1 MNTQDIIK
9 LIEQGEGVSVEFKTA
24 KHNLPNNLFETV
36 CAFLNHNGGH
46 ILLGV
51 KDDGTVEGIRNIVK
65 YSKAYAHSTP
75 IFEDDNMFEVKIP
88 LVDGEQVGE
97 QVREQ
102 VREHVREQVT
112 IIETECVIRL
122 LSVISKEHSISE
134 LMTLLQLSGR
144 RNFIEKYIS
153 PVLKDGLIE
162 MSQPNS
168 PNSPT
173 QKYRLTT
180 RGEQVKE
187 HVGEQVREQVGEQV
201 SIIETE
207 CVIRLLSVI
216 SKEHS
221 TNELMTLLQLSGRR
235 NFIEKYISPALK
247 DGLIEMSQP
256 DSPNSPTQKYRLTAK
271 GKQIQQIIL
280 NNE

>member
-88 LVDGEQVGE
+88 LVDGEQV
-97 QVREQ
+97 REQ
-102 VREHVREQVT
+102 VREQVT

-122 LSVISKEHSISE
+122 LSVISKEHSTRE
-134 LMTLLQLSGR
+134 LMSLLQLSGR
-144 RNFIEKYIS
+144 RNFIEKYI
-153 PVLKDGLIE
+153 
-162 MSQPNS
+162 
-168 PNSPT
+168 
-173 QKYRLTT
+173 
-180 RGEQVKE
+180 
-187 HVGEQVREQVGEQV
+187 H
-201 SIIETE
+201 
-207 CVIRLLSVI
+207 
-216 SKEHS
+216 
-221 TNELMTLLQLSGRR
+221 
-235 NFIEKYISPALK
+235 PALK
-247 DGLIEMSQP
+247 EGLIEMSQP
-256 DSPNSPTQKYRLTAK
+256 DSPKSPTQKYRLTGK
-271 GKQIQQIIL
+271 GKQIQQIIS